1 MKNLK
6 IDVYNSGQDKPE
18 KEIVIPLVSL
28 HTGLRF
34 LPKGIRQSLDKE
46 GIDLSGCTD
55 LVKEKDL
62 KGSLIEIGNPK
73 GKTVISLD

>member
-6 IDVYNSGQDKPE
+6 IEVYNSGQVKPE

-28 HTGLRF
+28 NTGLRF
-34 LPKGIRQSLDKE
+34 LPKDIRESLNKE

-73 GKTVISLD
+73 GRIVISLD

>member
-1 MKNLK
+1 MKNLR
-6 IDVYNSGQDKPE
+6 IAVYNSTQDKPE

-28 HTGLRF
+28 QTGLRF
-34 LPKGIRQSLDKE
+34 LPKDVRQSLDKE

-62 KGSLIEIGNPK
+62 NGSLIEIGNPR
-73 GKTVISLD
+73 GRIVISCD

>member
-6 IDVYNSGQDKPE
+6 IEVYNSAQDKPE

-28 HTGLRF
+28 NIGLRF
-34 LPKGIRQSLDKE
+34 LPKDVRESLKKE
-46 GIDLSGCTD
+46 GIDLRGCTD

-62 KGSLIEIGNPK
+62 NGSLIEIGNPK
-73 GKTVISLD
+73 GRIVISCD